1 MMAARMTPYRRLP
14 GRARRLFGT
23 STLWYAYD
31 HLLLVNQQSFSETY
45 HRFYFR
51 DIQSISTHRN
61 DRGSVWWALL
71 ALASILVV
79 VPAVA
84 MFVAGAPWR
93 WVWSVPAGVL
103 LISLGVH
110 WWRGTTCTCHMR
122 TILQDVEIAP
132 LRRVRWVRS
141 ALAIIEPLIEMSQ
154 GPFDRALL
162 VEQVEVP
169 GERGGDQAPPVR
181 SIVPPPPPLPR
192 GTARLQMVLCFLFLT
207 DAAVTSGQILLPSKF
222 FTALG
227 AILALAEFGVVIAA
241 LTRQKSTL
249 MGRSL
254 RPFTWAAFGV
264 LCLAAMTAWIANV
277 VAAMNSAVEGTPVG
291 TPVATAAP
299 SEVYFVYV
307 LVYVVVGI
315 FGLTLIRRLQF
326 ESEHRWLNL
335 KG

>member
-1 MMAARMTPYRRLP
+1 MAARTTPYRRLP
-14 GRARRLFGT
+14 GRARRLFGV
-23 STLWYAYD
+23 STLWYADD
-31 HLLLVNQQSFSETY
+31 HLLLVSQRSFSETY
-45 HRFYFR
+45 HRYYFR

-79 VPAVA
+79 FPAVA
-84 MFVAGAPWR
+84 MFVSGAPSR
-93 WVWSVPAGVL
+93 WAWSVPAGVL

-122 TILQDVEIAP
+122 TILQGVEVAP
-132 LRRVRWVRS
+132 LRRVRWVRG
-141 ALAIIEPLIEMSQ
+141 ALAIIEPLIEGSQ
-154 GPFDRALL
+154 GPLDRALL
-162 VEQVEVP
+162 VEQVQVS
-169 GERGGDQAPPVR
+169 GERGSGPAPPVR

-192 GTARLQMVLCFLFLT
+192 GTARLQSVLCYLFLT
-207 DAAVTSGQILLPSKF
+207 DAVVTSGQILLPSGSLA
-222 FTALG
+222 ALG
-227 AILALAEFGVVIAA
+227 AILALAEFGVVITA

-264 LCLAAMTAWIANV
+264 LCLAAITAWIANV
-277 VAAMNSAVEGTPVG
+277 VAAMNSAAVG
-291 TPVATAAP
+291 TPAAP
-299 SEVYFVYV
+299 TAPSAVYIVYV
-307 LVYVVVGI
+307 IVYVVVGI
-315 FGLTLIRRLQF
+315 VGLTLIRRLRF